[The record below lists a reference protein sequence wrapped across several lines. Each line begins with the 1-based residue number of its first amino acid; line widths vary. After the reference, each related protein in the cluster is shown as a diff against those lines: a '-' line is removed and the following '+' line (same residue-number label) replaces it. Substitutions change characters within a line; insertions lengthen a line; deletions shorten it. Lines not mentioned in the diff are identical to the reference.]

1 MPQQTQWQSGYCSST
16 LSYQSGSIWFVQ
28 QIAISSQ
35 YSHIRCRC
43 NSRHDSNWANEVQ
56 EINAIIP
63 WSTTHTGTSHTIWWQ
78 QKYERVIYATSKAT
92 QAPPYVIIQH
102 YVGESLATEEYLC
115 AFVNGKLKT
124 KTRQISWV
132 TNILGPQWC
141 VATILRALLFWR
153 GDTLNVLEYCDTS
166 DYTWMVGEWQISAIS
181 GYTSRISDTHSCGT
195 EDIPKCRC
203 RAHNLILSKY

>member
-63 WSTTHTGTSHTIWWQ
+63 WSTTRTGTSHTIWWQ

-132 TNILGPQWC
+132 TNIRPTMMCGHYTQSTTFLERRYSQCTGILWYIWLYLNGRG
-141 VATILRALLFWR
+141 VADISYFRIHISYIRYSLMWYGR
-153 GDTLNVLEYCDTS
+153 
-166 DYTWMVGEWQISAIS
+166 YTKM
-181 GYTSRISDTHSCGT
+181 
-195 EDIPKCRC
+195 
-203 RAHNLILSKY
+203 